1 MVQSKNKQ
9 IKSLTRDMNLQQVN
23 DIACV
28 NVIQVPAALKADRE
42 DNEDEHADEND
53 LRRVGVDVLRHRLV
67 VVLDGRQVHRRLDR
81 HDGHR
86 TTHR

>member
-67 VVLDGRQVHRRLDR
+67 VVLDGRQVHR
-81 HDGHR
+81 
-86 TTHR
+86 